1 MAADEVG
8 LAHKIGAGIAKG
20 TGSIPQLKF
29 KNEKDKAPKKNKV
42 VQGEIV
48 EESTKPESKPEPEI
62 VDAEVIAE
70 RPFRQ
75 PYTPKKELP
84 GGQRWE
90 SFKKFVADTPN
101 APKVDLSETNSKIT
115 ALPKPPR
122 RRDATF
128 KDTMEALKG
137 GHIERLDAIQISPK
151 YAQKYASK
159 VEDTLFAEDAPKG
172 KAKKKA
178 SSKKKSK

>member
-29 KNEKDKAPKKNKV
+29 KDDKAKNAPKTKNKV
-42 VQGEIV
+42 LKGEIV
-48 EESTKPESKPEPEI
+48 DEPTVTPSKPEPEI
-62 VDAEVIAE
+62 VDAEIVSE

-75 PYTPKKELP
+75 PYTPRKELT
-84 GGQRWE
+84 GGPRWE
-90 SFKKFVADTPN
+90 SFKSYVEKTKDSPA
-101 APKVDLSETNSKIT
+101 VDLRDIENRIT
-115 ALPKPPR
+115 DLPKPPR

-128 KDTMEALKG
+128 KDTVEALKG
-137 GHIERLDAIQISPK
+137 GHISRLDAIQISPK

-159 VEDTLFAEDAPKG
+159 VEDNLFAEDES

-178 SSKKKSK
+178 PSKKKKK

>member
-29 KNEKDKAPKKNKV
+29 KDNKPKSAPKKSKAV
-42 VQGEIV
+42 KGELV
-48 EESTKPESKPEPEI
+48 EEPAVEKPKPEPEI
-62 VDAEVIAE
+62 VDAEIVSE

-75 PYTPKKELP
+75 PYTPKKELT
-84 GGQRWE
+84 GGPRWE
-90 SFKKFVADTPN
+90 SFKSYVEKTKDSPA
-101 APKVDLSETNSKIT
+101 VDLRDIENRIT
-115 ALPKPPR
+115 DLPKPPR

-128 KDTMEALKG
+128 KDTVEAIKG
-137 GHIERLDAIQISPK
+137 GHISRLDAIQISPK

-159 VEDTLFAEDAPKG
+159 VEDNLFAEDEP

-178 SSKKKSK
+178 PSKKKKK